1 MLALCRLRLC
11 LHLSCSPYVGQA
23 GGPDSGLNSKA
34 KPSSYHQDDLGSAA
48 LPKLE
53 KVRTLSIRLLR
64 SECAADEALKEE
76 YVSGGRRNRLTRS
89 AWPGIEGAEFL
100 VGQIFTSRPGW
111 ISFVEEQA
119 GTQPDNL
126 IASGAGGVLFLP
138 VDDRIFAVC
147 FGHIHMALEDE
158 AFERQFGLKVTLN
171 SVPRDGLR
179 TLDLATPDAVT
190 FQKRVQASKD
200 SDVQDFG
207 VDVLRDLAR
216 VAGGTPSEAT
226 FAKFVAGRDS
236 LSITCKLASNDLLSK
251 CEQILQVYRSN
262 TYKQRFPWIDNMQV
276 VRDRATLNALDRKLF
291 AALTALR
298 DGGDSE
304 LHMAPPEIVD
314 YQEGCL
320 LHYNGFGSSGTDFHS
335 LSIED
340 YVVELDRCDFEG
352 TIDDIRDRHY
362 IKAKAPDSE
371 VFKIQWRV
379 YHCFTFETSIRTD
392 GVSNSYVLF
401 SGQWYCVER
410 NFKRQVEARFQSIP
424 RVTII
429 GPTHCRNERELIAHL
444 EESRSDL
451 LCLDQVK
458 INPLGVRYAN
468 IEPCDFLS
476 NARQFIHLKDGHSSG
491 PISHLWA
498 QGVVSAESL
507 VSDADF
513 RKKLR
518 KVVSTRRRAA
528 LALLPAING
537 RVVRADYT
545 VVYGVMRK
553 PYRSG
558 DLDLP
563 FFSKVSLQAAVDRIE
578 QLDIPVA
585 LEIIAKPAHEQ
596 DEPEAGGG
604 DNGDEVESSDAGFGE
619 EE

>member
-1 MLALCRLRLC
+1 M
-11 LHLSCSPYVGQA
+11 
-23 GGPDSGLNSKA
+23 
-34 KPSSYHQDDLGSAA
+34 
-48 LPKLE
+48 
-53 KVRTLSIRLLR
+53 
-64 SECAADEALKEE
+64 
-76 YVSGGRRNRLTRS
+76 
-89 AWPGIEGAEFL
+89 
-100 VGQIFTSRPGW
+100 
-111 ISFVEEQA
+111 
-119 GTQPDNL
+119 QPDNL

-138 VDDRIFAVC
+138 VDDRIFAIC

-216 VAGGTPSEAT
+216 VAGGTPSEAS

-236 LSITCKLASNDLLSK
+236 LSITCKLASDDLLNK

-340 YVVELDRCDFEG
+340 YVAELDRCDFDG
-352 TIDDIRDRHY
+352 TIDDIRERHY

-371 VFKIQWRV
+371 VFKVQWRV

-410 NFKRQVEARFQSIP
+410 NFKRQVEARFQAIP
-424 RVTII
+424 RVAII
-429 GPTHCRNERELIAHL
+429 GATHCRNERELIAHL

-553 PYRSG
+553 PYRNG

-596 DEPEAGGG
+596 EEQGVDSGEDHSEIQSP
-604 DNGDEVESSDAGFGE
+604 DAAFGE

>member
-1 MLALCRLRLC
+1 M
-11 LHLSCSPYVGQA
+11 
-23 GGPDSGLNSKA
+23 
-34 KPSSYHQDDLGSAA
+34 
-48 LPKLE
+48 PKLE

-64 SECAADEALKEE
+64 SSCAADEALKEE

-89 AWPGIEGAEFL
+89 AWPGIEGAELL

-216 VAGGTPSEAT
+216 VAGGTPSEAS

-236 LSITCKLASNDLLSK
+236 LSITCKLASEDLLSK
-251 CEQILQVYRSN
+251 CEQIMQVYRSN

-276 VRDRATLNALDRKLF
+276 VRDRATLSALDRKLF
-291 AALTALR
+291 AAITALR
-298 DGGDSE
+298 GGGESE

-340 YVVELDRCDFEG
+340 YVAELDRCGFHG

-371 VFKIQWRV
+371 VFKVQWRV
-379 YHCFTFETSIRTD
+379 YHCFTFETSIGTD

-410 NFKRQVEARFQSIP
+410 NFKRQVEARYQAIP

-444 EESRSDL
+444 EDSRADL

-491 PISHLWA
+491 PISHLWS

-518 KVVSTRRRAA
+518 KVVSTRRSAA

-537 RVVRADYT
+537 RVARADYT

-553 PYRSG
+553 PYRNG

-596 DEPEAGGG
+596 DELGAEGGG
-604 DNGDEVESSDAGFGE
+604 EDENVESDEMGLGE

>member
-1 MLALCRLRLC
+1 MLR
-11 LHLSCSPYVGQA
+11 
-23 GGPDSGLNSKA
+23 
-34 KPSSYHQDDLGSAA
+34 SAA
-48 LPKLE
+48 LPHPE
-53 KVRTLSIRLLR
+53 KVRTLSVRLLR
-64 SECAADEALKEE
+64 IECGADEALKEE

-89 AWPGIEGAEFL
+89 AWPGIEGAELL

-119 GTQPDNL
+119 GMQPDNL

-138 VDDRIFAVC
+138 VDDRIFAIC

-216 VAGGTPSEAT
+216 VAGGTPSEAS

-236 LSITCKLASNDLLSK
+236 LSITCKLASDDLLNK
-251 CEQILQVYRSN
+251 CEQILQIYRSN

-340 YVVELDRCDFEG
+340 YVAELDRCDFDG
-352 TIDDIRDRHY
+352 TIDDIRERHY

-371 VFKIQWRV
+371 VFKVQWRV
-379 YHCFTFETSIRTD
+379 YHCFTFETSLRTD

-410 NFKRQVEARFQSIP
+410 NFKRQVEARFQAIP
-424 RVTII
+424 RVAII
-429 GPTHCRNERELIAHL
+429 GATHCRNERELIAHL

-518 KVVSTRRRAA
+518 KVVSARRRAA

-537 RVVRADYT
+537 RVVRSDYT

-553 PYRSG
+553 PYRNG

-578 QLDIPVA
+578 QLDIPVT

-596 DEPEAGGG
+596 EEQGVDSG
-604 DNGDEVESSDAGFGE
+604 DDDGEIESPDAGFGE